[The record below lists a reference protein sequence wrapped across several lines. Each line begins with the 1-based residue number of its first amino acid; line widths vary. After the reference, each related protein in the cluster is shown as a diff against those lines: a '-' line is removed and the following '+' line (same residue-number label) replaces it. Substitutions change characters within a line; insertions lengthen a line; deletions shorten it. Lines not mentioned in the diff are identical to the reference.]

1 LHCIKKRSWIFDV
14 YFNFCGK
21 NQVAS
26 LVLIDICL
34 LETLKKFSLRFVK
47 HFQFHIIAFVNMEC
61 KENDVNDADIDDR
74 FPADIE
80 KAANRATLTFINK

>member
-1 LHCIKKRSWIFDV
+1 LHCIKKRSRIFDV

-26 LVLIDICL
+26 L
-34 LETLKKFSLRFVK
+34 ETSKKFSLRFVK
-47 HFQFHIIAFVNMEC
+47 HFQFNIIAFVNMEC